1 MSRRASSAVGR
12 LLRGSGTGMA
22 HRGPSGTGKSTIAY
36 PLARRLRV
44 PIVEVDDIVEALLV
58 MTTEEHLP
66 LLHYWRTHPE
76 ASQQSVEA
84 IVERQVAV
92 AHALTPAV
100 EAIIANHLE
109 TDKSVLIEGDYL
121 LPSTAVLRSFAGQPA
136 AGRVS
141 AIVLIEPDL
150 ATLTRNFRKR
160 EHARGEQ
167 TTRGKVSLEYGRWLA
182 NEALACGVPL
192 VEARPWATLETRV
205 VAALELPS

>member
-1 MSRRASSAVGR
+1 MAAARVW
-12 LLRGSGTGMA
+12 LLA
-22 HRGPSGTGKSTIAY
+22 GPSGTGKSTIAY
-36 PLARRLRV
+36 PLARRLGV

-66 LLHYWRTHPE
+66 VLHYWRTHPE
-76 ASQQSVEA
+76 ASHQTVEA

-92 AHALTPAV
+92 AQALTPAV

-109 TDKSVLIEGDYL
+109 TDTSVLIEGDYL
-121 LPSTAVLRSFAGQPA
+121 LPSTATLRSFAGQPA

-150 ATLTRNFRKR
+150 ATLTRNFRQR
-160 EHARGEQ
+160 EHTSGEQ
-167 TTRGKVSLEYGRWLA
+167 TTRAKVSLEYGRWLA

-192 VEARPWATLETRV
+192 VEARPWATEETRV
-205 VAALELPS
+205 VAALERPL